1 MAAGSRS
8 RKRLSAVN
16 KSFDPKKASNSLGD
30 FAEFC
35 AETRFA
41 LSLSPVK
48 STEKGNDAY
57 FKLLVLESIAND
69 AKAIVD
75 GIPASEPKSKSGSKA
90 KARSK
95 AKVKFKANSANA
107 KGARK

>member
-1 MAAGSRS
+1 MAAESRN
-8 RKRLSAVN
+8 RERLSAVN
-16 KSFDPKKASNSLGD
+16 KSFDPKQASDSLRD
-30 FAEFC
+30 FAAFC

-48 STEKGNDAY
+48 GTEKGKDAY

-75 GIPASEPKSKSGSKA
+75 GIPIRKSKSKSGSKA
-90 KARSK
+90 KHKFK
-95 AKVKFKANSANA
+95 AKVNNA